1 MEKIALT
8 GGIGTGKTFISRIFI
23 KQGIPVFYADE
34 EAKKLYERK
43 DVIEKIRKVFGDAVF
58 VEEKLDFNKLAQKVF
73 QDERLLSKLNA
84 IIHPLVMQEFERW
97 AAEQHCDK
105 VMMES
110 ALIYE
115 ADLQHYFNKVIVVNA
130 SVPVRVARIKRRN
143 PQMSEAEIME
153 RINRQLPQEEKCRMA
168 DEVIEHDDDW

>member
-34 EAKKLYERK
+34 EAKKLYNRK
-43 DVIEKIRKVFGDAVF
+43 EVIEKIRKIFGDDVF
-58 VEEKLDFNKLAQKVF
+58 VEEKLDFGKLAQCVF
-73 QDERLLSKLNA
+73 QDEVLLAKLNA

-97 AAEQHCDK
+97 AMQQNCDK

-115 ADLQHYFNKVIVVNA
+115 ADLQNYFDKVIVVNA
-130 SVPVRVARIKRRN
+130 SVPVRIARIKRRN

-153 RINRQLPQEEKCRMA
+153 RIHRQIGQEQKCLWA
-168 DEVIEHDDDW
+168 DEVIEHDEDW